1 MSEPLVH
8 EHFLLRAEVE
18 NPSTNRRQVTKF
30 LNKLIKKIK
39 MNTLYGPVTSKCKQ
53 EGNRGITAFAIIET
67 SHISMHI
74 WDECQPGNVHFDVYS
89 CAPFKPD
96 EVVEHFKSF
105 FKVIK
110 MDYKFVDREN
120 RFIDVKV

>member
-74 WDECQPGNVHFDVYS
+74 WDECQPGKVHFDVYS

-96 EVVEHFKSF
+96 DVVEHFKLSL
-105 FKVIK
+105 IH
-110 MDYKFVDREN
+110 
-120 RFIDVKV
+120 I